1 MTKEVL
7 LQRLNEI
14 YLGLNYE
21 NQEEGQLED
30 SRKLLELKIRQ
41 LEIKIADD
49 ANYTV
54 FTLFRSHDNI
64 TSQLNKIG
72 INLLRNESAIT
83 ENSQRINYINSEIEA
98 YYAILSEEQKK
109 LEQYKTE
116 LKKLNESDSKRKQIL
131 NLIEQTN
138 EKIKNLELDF
148 ALLSVELNGLNLIK
162 ENLLEQKRLLEDSQK
177 RCNDLLNSAKE
188 NCEKSAIDTAKKE
201 KDQTK
206 LFQLKD
212 LLLVVGNRENFVY
225 FELPLKLKNLID
237 DVKNNRVDID
247 GVLGVFQ
254 EIKMA
259 LPKLVTNKNYK
270 SISQEVEAILHL
282 EERLKAKRKRISS
295 KLSEPTNYLPSIMD
309 VKTWIQEISDLKQ
322 TIAKYEIDISNC
334 KFEIDRNN
342 SLKEEYELDIKH
354 TKKEKNRF
362 ERLLYSLQER
372 KMFLS
377 SDIYS
382 EENDVVA
389 KEIKRIQKEID
400 KRDDEIGRLNQT
412 ISSLEASTLQIKYVK
427 KSLEGLKKGVIKS
440 LEEKKKQY
448 NNRKI
453 IDEMAMLNDY
463 QELALLDAQLFIL
476 NVRLQSISYEE
487 KISEL
492 INDLNTKDN
501 KNISFELS
509 TEQNDDST
517 LIVTWALPNET
528 VLNKI
533 HSNGDTIKAV
543 TNITL
548 VSLLAN
554 SSQFFSPAKRLE
566 YYKKGEG
573 IK

>member
-1 MTKEVL
+1 
-7 LQRLNEI
+7 
-14 YLGLNYE
+14 
-21 NQEEGQLED
+21 
-30 SRKLLELKIRQ
+30 
-41 LEIKIADD
+41 
-49 ANYTV
+49 
-54 FTLFRSHDNI
+54 
-64 TSQLNKIG
+64 
-72 INLLRNESAIT
+72 
-83 ENSQRINYINSEIEA
+83 
-98 YYAILSEEQKK
+98 
-109 LEQYKTE
+109 
-116 LKKLNESDSKRKQIL
+116 
-131 NLIEQTN
+131 
-138 EKIKNLELDF
+138 
-148 ALLSVELNGLNLIK
+148 
-162 ENLLEQKRLLEDSQK
+162 
-177 RCNDLLNSAKE
+177 
-188 NCEKSAIDTAKKE
+188 
-201 KDQTK
+201 
-206 LFQLKD
+206 
-212 LLLVVGNRENFVY
+212 
-225 FELPLKLKNLID
+225 
-237 DVKNNRVDID
+237 
-247 GVLGVFQ
+247 
-254 EIKMA
+254 
-259 LPKLVTNKNYK
+259 
-270 SISQEVEAILHL
+270 
-282 EERLKAKRKRISS
+282 
-295 KLSEPTNYLPSIMD
+295 MD

-377 SDIYS
+377 LDIYS